1 MRIMNKKLLKNNNS
15 KKIKKNT
22 NFNNKG
28 YILLTT
34 SIIIFVVSTI
44 LSSLSAG
51 FIFYNNLYHSSLKED
66 DSFKESEVNNLKKD
80 VINFT
85 YANYFDLLYMLKD
98 GSTSKIEEIKI
109 DENNNTETKEEYLVL
124 DLLKDINYD
133 YKFNSNDIESY
144 FDLSDYNKEDNPVE
158 YESQIND
165 LINEASSKIY
175 DKSRASSEDVS
186 NEFLV
191 PIIDDTRR
199 SSYKVE
205 RYFKDL
211 NEDISISLYTKKLS
225 FTGANTNVDSLDL
238 EGNRIYFPYREDI
251 GVAYLAYLSNF
262 SIEIKND
269 SYRLTLDFT
278 NYGIHEFEEETDEAK
293 KRRYPFE
300 YMKNPNYNEASE
312 GETDVPAI
320 EEGDEIINPDEG
332 SEEEVTLYNQLI
344 KLDLTINSILEK
356 IN

>member
-1 MRIMNKKLLKNNNS
+1 MRIINKNLLKNNNS

-22 NFNNKG
+22 IFNNKG

-98 GSTSKIEEIKI
+98 GSTSKIEEITK
-109 DENNNTETKEEYLVL
+109 DEDNNTETKEEYFVL

-133 YKFNSNDIESY
+133 YKFTNDEIEKY
-144 FDLSDYNKEDNPVE
+144 FDLSGYNKEEDSEE
-158 YESQIND
+158 YESQIVY
-165 LINEASSKIY
+165 LIDQASSKIY
-175 DKSRASSEDVS
+175 DKSRASSEDASKKLLDPV
-186 NEFLV
+186 
-191 PIIDDTRR
+191 IDEKRIG
-199 SSYKVE
+199 SYKVDQ
-205 RYFKDL
+205 YFNDL

-225 FTGANTNVDSLDL
+225 FNMNFTSLSL
-238 EGNRIYFPYREDI
+238 SSKENRIYYAYDNI
-251 GVAYLAYLSNF
+251 GVAYLAHLFDF

-269 SYRLTLDFT
+269 SYRLTLNFT
-278 NYGIHEFEEETDEAK
+278 NYSINKEPDEAK
-293 KRRYPFE
+293 KYPFE

-312 GETDVPAI
+312 GENESPTI
-320 EEGDEIINPDEG
+320 EEGEEAINPDEG
-332 SEEEVTLYNQLI
+332 SEEEVTSYNQII
-344 KLDLTINSILEK
+344 KLDLTIDSTLEK